1 MKNWIL
7 LPLMTAALFTGCS
20 RSGKQ
25 VWYDTKTAAKQIGK
39 GFKTFWGSPDEPQQ
53 YAAKNDFFS
62 TVDDEYSIVDESEE
76 GITVESIPQPQISP
90 GEKDAPIP
98 GVESFV
104 HPVGALASIF
114 KHIHFDCASNKIFGS
129 QNTSSLKKIATYMKE
144 HKNTYLF
151 IEGHCD
157 ERGAASYNLALGTRR
172 ANAVREY
179 LVKMG
184 ANPEHLFST
193 SYGWERPL
201 KQGHNESFW
210 KINRRTEFRLYT
222 R

>member
-1 MKNWIL
+1 MKKAIL

-25 VWYDTKTAAKQIGK
+25 VWHDTKTAAKQIGK
-39 GFKTFWGSPDEPQQ
+39 GFKTLWGTKDAPQH
-53 YAAKNDFFS
+53 YAAQNDFFS
-62 TVDDEYSIVDESEE
+62 TVDEEYSIIDEAEE

-90 GEKDAPIP
+90 GDQGAPIP
-98 GVESFV
+98 GIESFV
-104 HPVGALASIF
+104 QPAGSLSAIF
-114 KHIHFDCASNKIFGS
+114 KNIHFDCASNKIIGS
-129 QNTSSLKKIATYMKE
+129 QNTSALKKIASYMKE

-151 IEGHCD
+151 VEGHCD
-157 ERGAASYNLALGTRR
+157 ERGAADYNLALGTRR

-184 ANPEHLFST
+184 VNPEHLFST

-201 KQGHNESFW
+201 TREHNESAW
-210 KINRRTEFRLYT
+210 KVNRRTEFKLYT